1 MQSIS
6 FKDPVTGDSF
16 SSNTYEV
23 RRNGSGN
30 VLRAKAPSGA
40 TAVKMQ
46 TTFDGVDDA
55 PSNQFADDITQD
67 ELENFAED
75 MQEGMN
81 IATNPGGFSR
91 GVGRITSVVGGLGA
105 GSWQALR
112 LPSVGFGKRAGLIS
126 KFASAF
132 NAFGIDRGTFRSG
145 PYSNLITARMWS
157 DYINNMDMQ
166 DVGAELS
173 AEVSAEEKLSIY
185 QFCKEWEQDPGHVAF
200 TQRLL
205 NTKDVNSVDEIA
217 KGNIVYDLMT
227 GGIQPG
233 PTGVKDPRNVK
244 HDKMFRL
251 AIDII
256 NSMRLRE
263 YNFYSLNLVHRDEG
277 TRLYDEF
284 MSNYVP
290 LESDEVEIIHEVM
303 RGLNNHGQSYAMQT
317 TDHDG
322 DPMGAYDLM
331 ARLGNAYNSGDTRL
345 CRSILDTLFGY
356 PYKFVPQVGYKGLFD
371 GVSSRFIG
379 QEPLHL
385 YINNGWRWILNDGK
399 AKNVRNGGKEFK
411 VDNEAQLIEVLSYTY
426 PKPIGVFTKLSS
438 GNNKFSYMPWS
449 QFESTARTAASMVP
463 QSRGGFDERV
473 RDAENREAQKDKTR
487 SDGGGKGKGGGGG
500 GRRGRR
506 NPAPKKNPGHDGRQ
520 RYRADWRDMG
530 WVLRPGESFTQYLGM
545 QDAWRTFFNDNGV
558 HKLHYVRG
566 KKPFEES
573 SRGANKPTYHD
584 FTPITNRAVQL
595 RMAKLGHGGYE
606 EKGDPP
612 GMVSAPDSDKFEP
625 RVTIDSNSTYEKDVA
640 LSRMNPAPGR
650 KGRKSGTLSLGRGK
664 QYHIEILPRTQLN
677 VKTKGAPGVDKKTGK
692 SRPKGKSNVKSQGET
707 GAERKAG
714 ITDAFGSYMHT
725 GVDKKTGKKVPY
737 VIKIPSKDFRAV
749 NVEVE
754 GKTIRTL
761 MPMRKTSKKQQ
772 QAWAKFLSVYGYP
785 KLANTKGDPVRFKIH
800 KPTRGAFYRQLAKD
814 RKKVGA

>member
-55 PSNQFADDITQD
+55 PPNQFADDITQD

-75 MQEGMN
+75 MQENMN
-81 IATNPGGFSR
+81 IATNPPGGFAR
-91 GVGRITSVVGGLGA
+91 GVGRITSVAGGLGP

-145 PYSNLITARMWS
+145 PYSNLITARMWA

-284 MSNYVP
+284 MANYVP

-303 RGLNNHGQSYAMQT
+303 RGLNNHGQAYAMQT

-331 ARLGNAYNSGDTRL
+331 TRLGNAYNSGDTRL

-399 AKNVRNGGKEFK
+399 VTNVRDGGKQFK

-473 RDAENREAQKDKTR
+473 RDAENREQQKDKTR
-487 SDGGGKGKGGGGG
+487 SDGGGKGGKGGGG

-506 NPAPKKNPGHDGRQ
+506 NPPKK
-520 RYRADWRDMG
+520 
-530 WVLRPGESFTQYLGM
+530 
-545 QDAWRTFFNDNGV
+545 
-558 HKLHYVRG
+558 
-566 KKPFEES
+566 
-573 SRGANKPTYHD
+573 
-584 FTPITNRAVQL
+584 
-595 RMAKLGHGGYE
+595 
-606 EKGDPP
+606 
-612 GMVSAPDSDKFEP
+612 
-625 RVTIDSNSTYEKDVA
+625 
-640 LSRMNPAPGR
+640 NPAPGR

-692 SRPKGKSNVKSQGET
+692 SRPKGKSTVKSQGET

-725 GVDKKTGKKVPY
+725 GIDKKTGKKVPY

-761 MPMRKTSKKQQ
+761 MPMRKTSKAQQ

-800 KPTRGAFYRQLAKD
+800 KPTRGTFYRQLAKD

>member
-46 TTFDGVDDA
+46 STFDGVDDA
-55 PSNQFADDITQD
+55 PPNQFADDITQD

-75 MQEGMN
+75 MQESMN
-81 IATNPGGFSR
+81 IATNPPGGLSR
-91 GVGRITSVVGGLGA
+91 GVGRITSVAGGLGP

-132 NAFGIDRGTFRSG
+132 NAFGIDRGTFRNG
-145 PYSNLITARMWS
+145 PYSNLITARMWA

-303 RGLNNHGQSYAMQT
+303 RGLNNHGQAYAMQT

-331 ARLGNAYNSGDTRL
+331 TRLGNAYNSGDTRL

-399 AKNVRNGGKEFK
+399 VTNVRDGGKQFK

-473 RDAENREAQKDKTR
+473 RDAENREQQKDKTR
-487 SDGGGKGKGGGGG
+487 SDGGGKGGKGGGG

-506 NPAPKKNPGHDGRQ
+506 NPAPKK
-520 RYRADWRDMG
+520 
-530 WVLRPGESFTQYLGM
+530 
-545 QDAWRTFFNDNGV
+545 
-558 HKLHYVRG
+558 
-566 KKPFEES
+566 
-573 SRGANKPTYHD
+573 
-584 FTPITNRAVQL
+584 
-595 RMAKLGHGGYE
+595 
-606 EKGDPP
+606 
-612 GMVSAPDSDKFEP
+612 
-625 RVTIDSNSTYEKDVA
+625 
-640 LSRMNPAPGR
+640 NPAPGR

-664 QYHIEILPRTQLN
+664 QYHIEILPKTQL
-677 VKTKGAPGVDKKTGK
+677 KGFSRGAPDVDKKTGK
-692 SRPKGKSNVKSQGET
+692 SRPKGRPTVKSQGKT
-707 GAERKAG
+707 TKGERKAG
-714 ITDAFGSYMHT
+714 ITDAFGTYMHT
-725 GVDKKTGKKVPY
+725 AIDKKTEREVPF
-737 VIKIPSKDFRAV
+737 VIKVPSKDFRAV

-761 MPMRKTSKKQQ
+761 MPMRKTSKAQQ

-785 KLANTKGDPVRFKIH
+785 KLSNTKGDPVRFKIH
-800 KPTRGAFYRQLAKD
+800 KPTRGTFYRQLAKD